1 MTAKSNTC
9 NETQLSDEELNLVV
23 GGRSPVV
30 VGPERLVSL
39 TLANP
44 PSVNVSAVQPIH
56 LAPLPPLHV
65 AVPHF

>member
-1 MTAKSNTC
+1 MTINSNTR
-9 NETQLSDEELNLVV
+9 DEIELNDEDLNLVV
-23 GGRSPVV
+23 GGGHFQ
-30 VGPERLVSL
+30 VGDSWAPP